1 MTIEIF
7 SRIKDGSLDRVCH
20 DDNYCNI
27 QLKYKKKQFKF
38 NVNRLWNN
46 NENNDEI
53 FRELMYRSD
62 GYRRIF

>member
-53 FRELMYRSD
+53 FQ
-62 GYRRIF
+62 